1 MCSMLTCSGITR
13 GRDSYEYRGPAPP
26 ARQISAHLKRGR
38 QLRQHPSFRGM
49 LNLLFPK
56 SRSVPVSAYP
66 PIPPVEVGTTF
77 AADHG
82 DSEGAGEPMRPTGL
96 SPNPAPPLRPDFFSW
111 RPPKKSPSSNAGAFG
126 GRTRGGIGG

>member
-1 MCSMLTCSGITR
+1 MNIG
-13 GRDSYEYRGPAPP
+13 GPAPP

-38 QLRQHPSFRGM
+38 QPRRHPSFRGM
-49 LNLLFPK
+49 LDLLFPK

-82 DSEGAGEPMRPTGL
+82 DSEGAGEPREREGP
-96 SPNPAPPLRPDFFSW
+96 SPNVRGAGDTPSQLPRQNCFNVAP
-111 RPPKKSPSSNAGAFG
+111 
-126 GRTRGGIGG
+126 T

>member
-1 MCSMLTCSGITR
+1 MNIG
-13 GRDSYEYRGPAPP
+13 GPAPP

-77 AADHG
+77 AADRG

-96 SPNPAPPLRPDFFSW
+96 SPNPAPRSGPTFF
-111 RPPKKSPSSNAGAFG
+111 
-126 GRTRGGIGG
+126 RGVHQRKAP